1 MDLSRLRNFGVA
13 AHIDAGKTT
22 VSERMLYHSGVEH
35 RVGAV
40 DEGTSVMDWMAEE
53 RERGITI
60 TSAATRM
67 PWKGAELNLIDTP
80 GHVDF
85 TVEVERCMRVL
96 DGAVL
101 VLDAVVG
108 VQAQS
113 ETVWRQI
120 ERYRVPTIAFVNKCD
135 RLGADYLAAV
145 TSLEE
150 RLDAP
155 GVPIQFPVYD
165 GQEVTALVDLVSLQA
180 WDVRGGD
187 ELLPMDVPEAARDE
201 VGVLRSDLLD
211 RLADVDDELMA
222 VLLEDQEPGV
232 EELRA
237 SLRAA
242 VLARRLVPALCGAA
256 LRNVGVQ
263 LLLDAVV
270 DYLPSPLDVP
280 PVRAI
285 AVRDGAEV
293 ELGPDPSGP
302 LCALA
307 FKLHAGPHGDLTF
320 ARVYSGSVTPGM
332 NVYNS
337 RSRKRE
343 RVARV
348 LRIHA
353 DARQSLEVAEAGDIV
368 AFTGLKHT
376 GTGDTLCSEGA
387 PITLEGLTFP
397 EPVIQL
403 VIEPESAE
411 ERDRLR
417 QALERLAHED
427 PTFHVRED
435 ESGQWVVGGMGELHL
450 EVARHRLES
459 EFKLNP
465 RVGQPRVAYRE
476 LVTARGVGQ
485 GEVDRPLGGKEA
497 FAFVALELAPA
508 PEAVSPSIEFAAD
521 CALPEAARRAVA
533 DALALEA
540 QVGPRFGYPLAGA
553 AVRLVEARTRE
564 GAESEAA
571 YVQAA
576 VAALRQAMPSDG
588 VSLEEPVMNFEIRS
602 PAEFASGIIADLN
615 SRRADLS
622 EVQAEGES
630 TLIRGS
636 VPLSAM
642 FGYSTTIRSL
652 SQGRAGFS
660 MLPAGFRAV
669 PEDELASRGL
679 TWS

>member
-1 MDLSRLRNFGVA
+1 MDLACLRNFGVA

-22 VSERMLYHSGVEH
+22 VSERMLYHAGVEH

-60 TSAATRM
+60 TSAATRL
-67 PWKGAELNLIDTP
+67 PWKDAELNLIDTP

-120 ERYRVPTIAFVNKCD
+120 ERYHVPTIAFVNKCD

-145 TSLEE
+145 ASLEV
-150 RLDAP
+150 RLGAP
-155 GVPIQFPVYD
+155 GVPVQFPVYE
-165 GQEVTALVDLVSLQA
+165 GQDVVALVDLVSLQA
-180 WDVRGGD
+180 WDVRDGD
-187 ELLPMDVPEAARDE
+187 RPLPVEVPESARDE

-211 RLADVDDELMA
+211 RLADGDDELMA
-222 VLLEDQEPGV
+222 LVLDDQEPTA
-232 EELRA
+232 EQLRSA
-237 SLRAA
+237 LRAA
-242 VLARRLVPALCGAA
+242 VLERRLVPALCGAA

-280 PVRAI
+280 PVTAH
-285 AVRDGAEV
+285 ATRDDAEV
-293 ELGPDPSGP
+293 ELGPDPEGP

-320 ARVYSGSVTPGM
+320 VRIYSGSVTPGM

-337 RSRKRE
+337 RSRSRE

-353 DARQSLEVAEAGDIV
+353 DARQSLERAEAGDIV

-376 GTGDTLCSEGA
+376 GPGDTLCSEGA
-387 PITLEGLTFP
+387 PITLEGLSFP

-411 ERDRLR
+411 ERERLG

-459 EFKLNP
+459 EFKLHP

-476 LVTARGVGQ
+476 LVTAAGSGK

-497 FAFVALELAPA
+497 FAAVALEVAPD
-508 PEAVSPSIEFAAD
+508 PEAVAPSVEFGPG
-521 CALPEAARRAVA
+521 CQLPEGFRKAVS
-533 DALALEA
+533 DALVLEA

-553 AVRLVEARTRE
+553 SVRLVEARSRE

-576 VAALRQAMPSDG
+576 VAALRQAMPTDG
-588 VSLEEPVMNFEIRS
+588 VSLEEPVMRFEIHS
-602 PAEFASGIIADLN
+602 PGEFASGIIADLN
-615 SRRADLS
+615 SRRAELS
-622 EVQAEGES
+622 EVQAEGEA
-630 TLIRGS
+630 TQIRGS

-669 PEDELASRGL
+669 PEDELAARGL